1 MKYYKLWIPLTTF
14 LIITKMVVTESETH
28 IPTTLEDPFE
38 PVTRR
43 FDSSLRKGSSDLPM
57 DDPRLKKNAT
67 SNFPEQIALA
77 ISSSTSI
84 WVSWV
89 TGTCLRISQSFY
101 FVVVVIVCFG
111 GVGELGLFVLV

>member
-1 MKYYKLWIPLTTF
+1 
-14 LIITKMVVTESETH
+14 MVVTESETH
-28 IPTTLEDPFE
+28 IPTTLEGPFE

-101 FVVVVIVCFG
+101 LLLLLLFALVELVNWVCLYWFRG
-111 GVGELGLFVLV
+111 CSGWFKCD